1 MLTAM
6 FPIQNIEV
14 PIYSTTHPKKYEK
27 IFLLAKNVFGKDRRI
42 VSSLNEIENMR
53 DVIKSQTKLEQFNK
67 YIEVEELIS
76 SYPEAEMNTLCSIE
90 SKINIIKYKN
100 IVLMYLI
107 YKELLYK
114 EEIIRV
120 IY

>member
-1 MLTAM
+1 MYPTR
-6 FPIQNIEV
+6 NIEL
-14 PIYSTTHPKKYEK
+14 PIYSTTYPKKYEK

-42 VSSLNEIENMR
+42 VSSLDEVENMR

-67 YIEVEELIS
+67 YIELEELIS
-76 SYPEAEMNTLCSIE
+76 SYPEAEMNSLCSIE
-90 SKINIIKYKN
+90 NKLNIIKYKN
-100 IVLMYLI
+100 IVLMYLV